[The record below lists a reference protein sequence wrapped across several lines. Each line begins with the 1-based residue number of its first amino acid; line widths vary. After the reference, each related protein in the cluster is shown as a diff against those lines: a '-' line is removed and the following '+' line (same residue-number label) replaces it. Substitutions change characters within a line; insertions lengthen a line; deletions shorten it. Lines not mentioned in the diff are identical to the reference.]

1 MEEMGKF
8 EIEFPLSGTKATNGV
23 EDGTRRELETMPCD
37 HGFWTSEDNFEMCHA
52 TGYEES
58 RDGEWWNEY
67 VDRDGCF
74 HYGR

>member
-1 MEEMGKF
+1 MFEFNIPTEEGK
-8 EIEFPLSGTKATNGV
+8 EHNGV
-23 EDGTRRELETMPCD
+23 EDGTRRELDAMPYD

-58 RDGEWWNEY
+58 HGGEWWNEY
-67 VDRDGCF
+67 VDRDGDF